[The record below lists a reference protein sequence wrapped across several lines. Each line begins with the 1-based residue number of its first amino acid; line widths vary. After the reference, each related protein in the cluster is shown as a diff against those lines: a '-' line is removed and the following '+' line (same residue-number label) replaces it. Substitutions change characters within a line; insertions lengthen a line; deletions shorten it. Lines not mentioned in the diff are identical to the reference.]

1 MYNTEI
7 KIPVLPFL
15 SSQCLTLGSSFL
27 YKFTKSASFYNAKP
41 ILTKL
46 NTLLAI
52 KFPGCQCQATRMT
65 PFFFLDPSVKHWD
78 DKKRAVPSWM
88 EASVSYFHD
97 TLTTVIPLLVSGI

>member
-15 SSQCLTLGSSFL
+15 SSQCLALGSSFL
-27 YKFTKSASFYNAKP
+27 YKFTKSASFYNEKP

-46 NTLLAI
+46 NALLAI

-65 PFFFLDPSVKHWD
+65 PFFFLDPSV
-78 DKKRAVPSWM
+78 
-88 EASVSYFHD
+88 SYFHN
-97 TLTTVIPLLVSGI
+97 TLTTVIPLCVSGIYAKKYRSGMM